1 MWNNAFNLNIIMWF
15 NQYSQRSA
23 GFNHAVSYIEHAYA
37 FKGMAVLS
45 LLWYLWFKN
54 SDMLSRKKSTLVAA
68 IIACILSL
76 FITTLINYVA
86 PFQLTPIANESV
98 HFQMPIGLN
107 IDKNANAG
115 HGWLNSFPSHHATM
129 FYALATGI
137 FFVSRR
143 LGYLA
148 FGYVTLFII
157 FPRIYLGLH
166 YPTDVIAGAAIGA
179 LTTTLISQTS
189 IRAAYEKPL
198 TLLLK
203 NYPAAF
209 QTILFVI
216 TFEIAV
222 VFYDAISLVKGLAK
236 FFSSN

>member
-1 MWNNAFNLNIIMWF
+1 
-15 NQYSQRSA
+15 
-23 GFNHAVSYIEHAYA
+23 
-37 FKGMAVLS
+37 
-45 LLWYLWFKN
+45 
-54 SDMLSRKKSTLVAA
+54 MLSRKKLTLVAA
-68 IIACILSL
+68 IIGCILAL

-115 HGWLNSFPSHHATM
+115 HGWLNSFPSHHAAM
-129 FYALATGI
+129 FYALATVI

-179 LTTTLISQTS
+179 LTTALINQTLI
-189 IRAAYEKPL
+189 RAVYEKPL

-203 NYPAAF
+203 NSPAAF
-209 QTILFVI
+209 QTMLFVI